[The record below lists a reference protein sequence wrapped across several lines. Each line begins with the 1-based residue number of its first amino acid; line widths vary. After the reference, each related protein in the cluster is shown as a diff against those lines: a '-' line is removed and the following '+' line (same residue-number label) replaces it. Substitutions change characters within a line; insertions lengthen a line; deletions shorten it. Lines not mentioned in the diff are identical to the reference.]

1 MEEELTY
8 EQALAKL
15 EQLTNEME
23 DGRISV
29 DQLAERL
36 SEAQKLLE
44 YCRARLTSAE
54 KKCNS
59 LLNVEEKE

>member
-23 DGRISV
+23 EGRISV

-36 SEAQKLLE
+36 GQAQKLLA
-44 YCRARLTSAE
+44 YCRERLTSAE
-54 KKCNS
+54 NKCNS
-59 LLNVEEKE
+59 LLSATEKD